1 MPAFLFMSSRTLC
14 LLFLG
19 CGLLTAGLAVAAP
32 GKSPAHE
39 RWRELLQ
46 VERWFMPGEPGRE
59 PGATPPALTDRAFLT
74 RALGGAT
81 RANDGGWAEFNRL
94 TPRLAFSHNL
104 NRVFPPALHAEHPEF
119 FPEEQGRRIRPPD
132 GSGWW
137 NPDLGREDVAE
148 YAAEAALA
156 HFRAEPDTVSF
167 ALGVNDALIFGDSV
181 ETRELVL
188 PLRWFRGRPDF
199 SNLVFTFM
207 NRVAARTA
215 REFPDKYV
223 GALAYYWCE
232 EAPDFPVDPH
242 VIPFLTADRAQGYDP
257 AYIAEDRALQ
267 KRWVEALRSGRN
279 LKPETGNRKADG
291 GELKADGGSPPSSA
305 ASPQV
310 SGRRTQVSAPKLR
323 LGIYDYIYGHGFLIP
338 RLHPH
343 LLADHLRYTRG
354 IGFTDYFAEMTPNWG
369 LDGPQPWLVA
379 QLLQDPKQDAD
390 RLLGEY
396 YRRYF
401 KEAAAPMRRF
411 FTRCEEIW
419 LGQPG
424 PTFWLKFFRNENQA
438 VLFPPEVC
446 AELRGLLDEA
456 ETTARRPVVRER
468 VRQVGAAFGVTE
480 RFVAMQATRAA
491 LNRAVLEGQ
500 GEPAEWW
507 RDLLAF
513 RAARTEFENYT
524 KALQAREP
532 LLIAPFNWDDYLKH
546 DPTTNVLV
554 RLARAGFVP
563 GPGTMDP
570 KETRLLE
577 LLRRPPIGDA
587 LHQGRFTG
595 TPQPVRRLTEL
606 EYTLPLP
613 APWFSK
619 VEPAQHH
626 RVELRDGAGDGGRV
640 LFIAGQRN
648 TSFSQWGAV
657 AGAEA
662 AVARI
667 RLRGHQHP
675 GATLTVAVG
684 WLDAQDRHLA
694 VSRLLLPPG
703 DWPEWVELFLGDL
716 APAGAMRV
724 GVAVHLMNQEAGDWI
739 EIEEVAME
747 LR

>member
-1 MPAFLFMSSRTLC
+1 MPAFWFMSFRTWS
-14 LLFLG
+14 LLGLV
-19 CGLLTAGLAVAAP
+19 CGLLAAGPAVAAP
-32 GKSPAHE
+32 GKSRAHE

-46 VERWFMPGEPGRE
+46 VERWFMPGELGRE
-59 PGATPPALTDRAFLT
+59 AGATPPALTDRAFLT

-104 NRVFPPALHAEHPEF
+104 SRVFPPALHAEHPEF
-119 FPEEQGRRIRPPD
+119 FPEENGRRIRPPD

-137 NPDLGREDVAE
+137 NPDLGREDVADF
-148 YAAEAALA
+148 AAEAALA
-156 HFRAEPDTVSF
+156 HFLAEPEAVSF
-167 ALGVNDALIFGDSV
+167 ALGVNDALTFGDSA
-181 ETRELVL
+181 ETRALVL

-257 AYIAEDRALQ
+257 AYVAEDRALQ
-267 KRWVEALRSGRN
+267 KRWVEALRVGAEAKRPANSS
-279 LKPETGNRKADG
+279 
-291 GELKADGGSPPSSA
+291 ELM
-305 ASPQV
+305 
-310 SGRRTQVSAPKLR
+310 APRPR
-323 LGIYDYIYGHGFLIP
+323 LGLYDYIYGHGFLIP

-354 IGFTDYFAEMTPNWG
+354 LGFTDYFAEMTPNWG

-401 KEAAAPMRRF
+401 KEAVGPMQRF

-424 PTFWLKFFRNENQA
+424 PTFWLKFFRNEQQA

-446 AELRGLLDEA
+446 AELRVLLDEA
-456 ETTARRPVVRER
+456 AAVARRPVVRER

-480 RFVAMQATRAA
+480 RFVTMQTTRMQ
-491 LNRAVLEGQ
+491 LNRALLLGT
-500 GEPAEWW
+500 GEPAQWW

-513 RAARTEFENYT
+513 RAARDEFERYT
-524 KALQAREP
+524 LDLQAREP
-532 LLIAPFNWDDYLKH
+532 LLIAPFRWDDYLKH
-546 DPTTNVLV
+546 DPTVNTLV
-554 RLARAGFVP
+554 RLAGTGFAP
-563 GPGTMDP
+563 EP
-570 KETRLLE
+570 ETLTPAEARLLA
-577 LLRRPPIGDA
+577 LLRQPPRADA
-587 LHQGRFTG
+587 MQHGRFTG
-595 TPQPVRRLTEL
+595 PPQPVRRLTEL
-606 EYTLPLP
+606 DYTLPLP

-626 RVELRDGAGDGGRV
+626 RVELREDAGDEGRV

-648 TSFSQWGAV
+648 TSLSQWCGV

-667 RLRGHQHP
+667 RLRGHLQP
-675 GATLTVAVG
+675 GAMLAVAVG
-684 WLDAQDRHLA
+684 WLDVRDQHLA

-703 DWPEWVELFLGDL
+703 DWPDWVELFLGDL